1 MRAGIHSFFFIV
13 FKLDSRVDMR
23 QVLEEK
29 SLVKI
34 FLLFFINHE
43 FYYIYIKVNL
53 QSITNKILLITL

>member
-1 MRAGIHSFFFIV
+1 
-13 FKLDSRVDMR
+13 MR

-43 FYYIYIKVNL
+43 FYYLYIYIYIKVNL
-53 QSITNKILLITL
+53 QSITNKILLIAL

>member
-1 MRAGIHSFFFIV
+1 
-13 FKLDSRVDMR
+13 MR

-43 FYYIYIKVNL
+43 FYYIYIYINIYIYIYIYIKVNL